1 VQIKGLEDDIKQV
14 SFDLEHLV
22 DYAVAYYEGLL
33 KKYGKGKERK
43 TEIKLF
49 DTIQAKNVA
58 IANTKIYV
66 NKAEGFIGTGLKK
79 DEFLVECSEFDDI
92 IAFTEEGIMKVV
104 KVQDKIFIGKNILH
118 AAVFRKGD
126 ERTTYN
132 MIYTD
137 ASTGY
142 SYAKR
147 FNVTGIT
154 RDKEYNLTKGEV
166 KNKVHYLS
174 VNPNGEA
181 EVVKIIL
188 TPGSSARKKEFE
200 FYFETIEIKGR
211 SSVGIQVTKH
221 KISKVK
227 FLEAGN
233 ATLGSIKLW
242 FDDKFGRLNHDEKG
256 IGLGNFNAEDRILLI
271 YKDGT
276 YEITDQDLK
285 QRFTAEEILLIEK
298 FDPVKIITAV
308 YVDMDKKQF
317 NVKRFKVETS
327 TLHNKFLFIKEGEG
341 NYLETV
347 TTHPDP
353 VLSFE
358 KGRGS
363 QIRRIK
369 YKVGKNVEVT
379 GWKAIGTRLDDYS
392 KSAILQ
398 WVEGVEKKQGEL
410 FE

>member
-1 VQIKGLEDDIKQV
+1 
-14 SFDLEHLV
+14 
-22 DYAVAYYEGLL
+22 
-33 KKYGKGKERK
+33 
-43 TEIKLF
+43 
-49 DTIQAKNVA
+49 
-58 IANTKIYV
+58 
-66 NKAEGFIGTGLKK
+66 
-79 DEFLVECSEFDDI
+79 
-92 IAFTEEGIMKVV
+92 
-104 KVQDKIFIGKNILH
+104 
-118 AAVFRKGD
+118 VFRKGD

-137 ASTGY
+137 GGSGV
-142 SYAKR
+142 SYGKR

-154 RDKEYNLTKGEV
+154 RDKEYNLAKGEG

-200 FYFETIEIKGR
+200 FYFENIAIKGR
-211 SSVGIQVTKH
+211 SSIGIQITKH

-256 IGLGNFNAEDRILLI
+256 MDLGNFIPEDRLLVI
-271 YKDGT
+271 YKDGA

-285 QRFTAEEILLIEK
+285 QRFNPDEIILIEK
-298 FDPVKIITAV
+298 FDPEKIITAV
-308 YVDMDKKQF
+308 YVDMEKKQF
-317 NVKRFKVETS
+317 NVKRFKIETS
-327 TLHNKFLFIKEGEG
+327 TLHNKFSFIKEGEG

-347 TTHPDP
+347 TTYPDP
-353 VLSFE
+353 VLAFE

-379 GWKAIGTRLDDYS
+379 GWKAIGTRLEDYS
-392 KSAILQ
+392 KSATME
-398 WVEGVEKKQGEL
+398 WVESGEKKQGEL